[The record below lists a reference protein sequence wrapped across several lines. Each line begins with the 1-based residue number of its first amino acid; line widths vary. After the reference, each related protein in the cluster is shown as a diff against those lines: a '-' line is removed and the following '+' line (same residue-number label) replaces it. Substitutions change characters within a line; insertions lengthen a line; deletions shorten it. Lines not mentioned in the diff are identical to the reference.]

1 MYMLTMIESYE
12 NNNDK
17 NDSASFMET
26 LVYTR
31 HELILQNYYYLR
43 SNEDSSIVCKYFG
56 EMYAKIFMG
65 KVL

>member
-1 MYMLTMIESYE
+1 
-12 NNNDK
+12 
-17 NDSASFMET
+17 MEI

-31 HELILQNYYYLR
+31 YEMILQNYYLR

>member
-1 MYMLTMIESYE
+1 MYMWTMIEPYE

-17 NDSASFMET
+17 NDLASFMEIWI
-26 LVYTR
+26 YTR
-31 HELILQNYYYLR
+31 HEMILQNYNLR
-43 SNEDSSIVCKYFG
+43 NSEDSSIVCKYLG